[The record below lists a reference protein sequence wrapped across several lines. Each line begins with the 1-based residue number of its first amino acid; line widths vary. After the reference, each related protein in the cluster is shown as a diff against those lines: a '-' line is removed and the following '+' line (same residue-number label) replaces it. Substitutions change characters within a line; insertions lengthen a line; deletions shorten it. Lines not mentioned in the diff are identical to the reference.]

1 MPHTEGGGIWNG
13 QDEENKDLSL
23 IIYGGTIHAIGG
35 ANADGEIE
43 TGGGAGI
50 GGGEGSQGGIITIT
64 GGYVY
69 AQGNSYGS
77 GIGGGEDGKGGTIT
91 INTTSGNPLY
101 VEAIGGEDCGYW
113 AGSIGSNDSDL
124 FGTLN
129 IGDGVRAETY
139 NYNTS
144 NWEYLKNSNNRVKFI
159 HERRKAVL
167 FSCDHKDATISITDG
182 NSHALNCNYC
192 YTADEPHSFGS
203 FGECSVCHLI
213 SLSDDADNSATIA
226 QWNNTEKS
234 VTLTGRTLYRDG
246 SWNTL
251 CLPFTIDETMNKV
264 ETDYVDFV
272 GSYNPVDIPGEDR
285 TMLFLGANNTL
296 YYPNDIMTINSFR
309 AYFLLK
315 GIVAGD
321 PIAGVRAFT
330 MNFGDEN
337 TTGME
342 KTQSSMSNI
351 QHHEAWYDLRGRKL
365 HGKPTTKGVYINNGS
380 KVMIK
385 Y

>member
-1 MPHTEGGGIWNG
+1 M
-13 QDEENKDLSL
+13 S
-23 IIYGGTIHAIGG
+23 
-35 ANADGEIE
+35 
-43 TGGGAGI
+43 
-50 GGGEGSQGGIITIT
+50 S
-64 GGYVY
+64 
-69 AQGNSYGS
+69 
-77 GIGGGEDGKGGTIT
+77 
-91 INTTSGNPLY
+91 
-101 VEAIGGEDCGYW
+101 
-113 AGSIGSNDSDL
+113 
-124 FGTLN
+124 
-129 IGDGVRAETY
+129 
-139 NYNTS
+139 
-144 NWEYLKNSNNRVKFI
+144 
-159 HERRKAVL
+159 
-167 FSCDHKDATISITDG
+167 
-182 NSHALNCNYC
+182 
-192 YTADEPHSFGS
+192 S

-251 CLPFTIDETMNKV
+251 CLPFTIDNLTDTPLKDATVKILSSTLFADATLTMNFSEDQTSTEAGKPYIVKWDDEDHLDNITNPVFEGVTIDEKMNKV

-351 QHHEAWYDLRGRKL
+351 QHNEAWYDLRGRKL

>member
-1 MPHTEGGGIWNG
+1 MTSRYSMNGIKLFVLLTALLCTPITTWATDYNV
-13 QDEENKDLSL
+13 DNETDLR
-23 IIYGGTIHAIGG
+23 
-35 ANADGEIE
+35 NA
-43 TGGGAGI
+43 
-50 GGGEGSQGGIITIT
+50 IT
-64 GGYVY
+64 GG
-69 AQGNSYGS
+69 NSY
-77 GIGGGEDGKGGTIT
+77 
-91 INTTSGNPLY
+91 
-101 VEAIGGEDCGYW
+101 
-113 AGSIGSNDSDL
+113 
-124 FGTLN
+124 
-129 IGDGVRAETY
+129 
-139 NYNTS
+139 
-144 NWEYLKNSNNRVKFI
+144 
-159 HERRKAVL
+159 
-167 FSCDHKDATISITDG
+167 
-182 NSHALNCNYC
+182 ALNCNYC

-315 GIVAGD
+315 GIVVGD